1 MSVNSKPVILYVLM
15 FRFLMIKYSE
25 RGLVSGGPNLELYN
39 KLFWTATSIFLLL
52 YHTIMMAVNLREDNF
67 VQRTISGSMC
77 SDPSKPFNLSKYW
90 TENSKNIVLRVCFV
104 SFTMGLSF
112 ILFYQARTSRT
123 ILKQNSRR
131 VKVQIGKFRRNILTL
146 KETVTPMVL
155 LTVTEIAR
163 ILVVQQTLAHEE
175 QGEDLRKTTK
185 NIIIVLNLLVSDL
198 LISVILPCIVA
209 TNIYNEI
216 PELRNTTSSVGP
228 QTISCFYTR
237 KPRQLVPRRDVQI
250 YPDLQPVRYVVKP
263 RCCSQLPEVEC

>member
-1 MSVNSKPVILYVLM
+1 MINL

-52 YHTIMMAVNLREDNF
+52 YHTMMTAVMLREENF
-67 VQRTISGSMC
+67 VQRTITGSMC

-90 TENSKNIVLRVCFV
+90 TENSKNIVMRV
-104 SFTMGLSF
+104 SFIGFSMGYSL
-112 ILFYQARTSRT
+112 ILFYLARTSRT

-146 KETVTPMVL
+146 METVTPMFL

-163 ILVVQQTLAHEE
+163 ILIVQRTLTHEE
-175 QGEDLRKTTK
+175 QGEDLRKNAK
-185 NIIIVLNLLVSDL
+185 NIIIILNLLVNDL

-209 TNIYNEI
+209 ANIFDEI
-216 PELRNTTSSVGP
+216 PELRKSPSAVRP
-228 QTISCFYTR
+228 QTNSSFYTTR
-237 KPRQLVPRRDVQI
+237 PGKLVPRREAQI
-250 YPDLQPVRYVVKP
+250 YPDPQPKYVVRP
-263 RCCSQLPEVEC
+263 RLCSQLPEVEC